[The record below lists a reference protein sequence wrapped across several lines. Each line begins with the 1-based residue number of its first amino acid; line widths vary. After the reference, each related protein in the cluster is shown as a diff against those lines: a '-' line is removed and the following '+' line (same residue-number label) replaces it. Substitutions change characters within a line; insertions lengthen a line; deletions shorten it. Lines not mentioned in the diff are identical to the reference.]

1 MTHKERFFATLERK
15 PVDHPASWLGL
26 PDAKAIPGL
35 VSYFETK
42 DIDGVRE
49 ILDDDVYPVEFPY
62 HAPKGN
68 AIYLALDFA
77 KEGIIDEAHR
87 TLNAPGFFENISD
100 PARIDD
106 FNWPNPA
113 DHIDVKECRAA
124 VEKVMPDR
132 AVLGVIWS
140 SFFQDAWAAFGMENA
155 CIQMM
160 MAPDMFRGI
169 VDKCVD
175 FYLGANKIF
184 FEATKGKL
192 DAVLIGNDFGAQT
205 GPVISP
211 GSIREFAMEGTKKL
225 VQQAKSYGLKVIHHS
240 CGSIY
245 DVIPDLIESGVDAIH
260 PIQALATD
268 MSAEK
273 MAEDFGDK
281 VSFVGG
287 LDAQYLLVQGAPKEI
302 RKRVAEL
309 KALFPTGLVISPSH
323 EAILPD
329 VNPANVEALFAA
341 VHG

>member
-1 MTHKERFFATLERK
+1 MTHKDRFFATLERR

-35 VSYFETK
+35 VQYFK
-42 DIDGVRE
+42 VRDMDGVRKV
-49 ILDDDVYPVEFPY
+49 LDDDVYPVEFPY

-77 KEGIIDEAHR
+77 KDGLVDEEHR
-87 TLNAPGFFENISD
+87 TLNAPGFFEDMTD
-100 PARIDD
+100 PARIND
-106 FNWPNPA
+106 FDWPDPSK
-113 DHIDVKECRAA
+113 HIDTDECRSV
-124 VEKVMPDR
+124 VENVMPDR

-140 SFFQDAWAAFGMENA
+140 SFFQDAWAAFGMANA
-155 CIQMM
+155 CVQMM
-160 MAPDMFRGI
+160 LAPDMFRGI

-175 FYLGANKIF
+175 FYLQANEIF

-192 DAVLIGNDFGAQT
+192 DAILIGNDYGAQT

-211 GSIREFAMEGTKKL
+211 DSIREFAMEGTRKL
-225 VQQAKSYGLKVIHHS
+225 IAQAKSYGLKVIHHS

-245 DVIPDLIESGVDAIH
+245 DIIPDLIDAGVDAIH

-273 MAEDFGDK
+273 LAADFKDK
-281 VSFVGG
+281 ISFVGG
-287 LDAQYLLVQGAPKEI
+287 LDAQHLLVSGTPEEI
-302 RKRVAEL
+302 RKRVIEL
-309 KALFPTGLVISPSH
+309 KSLFPTGLVISPSH

-329 VNPANVEALFAA
+329 VNPANVEALFKAIK
-341 VHG
+341 